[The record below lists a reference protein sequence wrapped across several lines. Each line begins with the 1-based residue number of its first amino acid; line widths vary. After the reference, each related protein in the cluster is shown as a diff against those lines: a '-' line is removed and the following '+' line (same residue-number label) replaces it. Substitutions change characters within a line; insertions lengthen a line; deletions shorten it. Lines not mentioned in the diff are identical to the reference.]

1 MYLNI
6 YQCSQAYG
14 GPEEGGWWYSCGELI
29 DSKRISNLTRARQTV
44 KELNKKF
51 KNDDKGEYQMGFGG
65 FDGCDDSGEG
75 DDDYLMLGGH
85 WGFSDVRA
93 CIEEHP
99 GKNYPSE
106 RPHYE

>member
-1 MYLNI
+1 MYLYI

-75 DDDYLMLGGH
+75 DDDYLMFCLLYT
-85 WGFSDVRA
+85 S
-93 CIEEHP
+93 
-99 GKNYPSE
+99 PSP
-106 RPHYE
+106 RDLSTSRMPSSA

>member
-14 GPEEGGWWYSCGELI
+14 GPEEGGWWYSCSELI

-85 WGFSDVRA
+85 WGFSDIRA